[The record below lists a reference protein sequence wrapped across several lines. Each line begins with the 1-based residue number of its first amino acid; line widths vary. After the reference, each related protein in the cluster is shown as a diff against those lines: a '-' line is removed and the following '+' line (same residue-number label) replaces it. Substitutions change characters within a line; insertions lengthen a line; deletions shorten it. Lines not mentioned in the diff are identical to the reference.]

1 MLPTTTQPQRVAR
14 LRELISGDDLVMM
27 PSCYDG
33 LTAKLIE
40 RADYDAAFMTGFGVS
55 AVHGVPDTQLLSYG
69 EMVRS
74 AQTVCSSLKRIP
86 CLGDGDTGYGNAM
99 NVKRTVAGYAQAGM
113 AGILIEDQVSPKRCG
128 HTTGKAVVD
137 REEAFARVKAA
148 VDARREGNY
157 DIVILARTDA
167 RATHSL
173 EEAIARCQGF
183 VRLGADITFLEA
195 PRSVKE
201 MKAFC
206 EQVPGPKLANMV
218 EMGLTPVLLPEQLY
232 AIGYKIALY
241 PVTLLNASIKVMEE
255 ALEKLRH
262 QTAGTSTAIASG
274 VNTTPSAELN
284 GLLCDFAHVK
294 DVVGFTEYYAEEE
307 RYDAKWREEK

>member
-1 MLPTTTQPQRVAR
+1 MISSTTQAQRVSR
-14 LRELISGDDLVMM
+14 LRELINGDDLVMM
-27 PSCYDG
+27 PSCFDG
-33 LTAKLIE
+33 LTARLIE
-40 RADYDAAFMTGFGVS
+40 RAGYDSCFMTGYGVS

-69 EMVRS
+69 EMART
-74 AQTVCSSLKRIP
+74 AQTVCASQSIP
-86 CLGDGDTGYGNAM
+86 CLADGDTGYGNAM

-128 HTTGKAVVD
+128 HTTGKAVVG
-137 REEAFARVKAA
+137 REEAFARIRAA
-148 VDARREGNY
+148 VDARREGNF

-173 EEAIARCQGF
+173 EEAIARCQEF

-195 PRSVKE
+195 PESVEE

-218 EMGLTPVLLPEQLY
+218 EMGMTPVLLPEQLHD
-232 AIGYKIALY
+232 IGYKIALY
-241 PVTLLNASIKVMEE
+241 PVTLLNASIKAMET
-255 ALEKLRH
+255 ALVELRN
-262 QTAGTSTAIASG
+262 QTAGAVSTTATAG
-274 VNTTPSAELN
+274 NATPSAALNEL
-284 GLLCDFAHVK
+284 LSDFEHVK

-307 RYDAKWREEK
+307 RYGAEK

>member
-1 MLPTTTQPQRVAR
+1 MLSTTTQPQRVVR
-14 LRELISGDDLVMM
+14 LRELINGEDLVMM

-33 LTAKLIE
+33 LTARLIE
-40 RADYDAAFMTGFGVS
+40 RAGYDSCFMTGYGVS

-69 EMVRS
+69 EMARS
-74 AQTVCSSLKRIP
+74 AQTICSSLKSIP

-99 NVKRTVAGYAQAGM
+99 NVKRTVAGYAQSGM

-137 REEAFARVKAA
+137 REEAFNRVRAA
-148 VDARREGNY
+148 VDARREGDF

-173 EEAIARCQGF
+173 EEAIARCQEF

-195 PRSVKE
+195 PRSVEE

-218 EMGLTPVLLPEQLY
+218 EMGMTPVLLPEELHQ
-232 AIGYKIALY
+232 IGYKIALY
-241 PVTLLNASIKVMEE
+241 PVTLLNASIKVMEK
-255 ALEKLRH
+255 ALVELRN
-262 QTAGTSTAIASG
+262 QTKGEVEPSADG
-274 VNTTPSAELN
+274 VNASPSAELN
-284 GLLCDFAHVK
+284 DLLSDFEHVK
-294 DVVGFTEYYAEEE
+294 DVVGFTDYYKEEE
-307 RYDAKWREEK
+307 RYGASK

>member
-1 MLPTTTQPQRVAR
+1 
-14 LRELISGDDLVMM
+14 M

-40 RADYDAAFMTGFGVS
+40 RAGYDACIMTGYGVS

-74 AQTVCSSLKRIP
+74 AQTVCSTLKNIP

-128 HTTGKAVVD
+128 HTTGKAVVS
-137 REEAFARVKAA
+137 REEAYDRIKAA
-148 VDARREGNY
+148 VDARREGNF
-157 DIVILARTDA
+157 DIVIMARTDA
-167 RATHSL
+167 RATDSL
-173 EEAIARCQGF
+173 EEAIARCQEF

-195 PRSVKE
+195 PRSVGE

-206 EQVPGPKLANMV
+206 QQVPGPKLANMV
-218 EMGLTPVLLPEQLY
+218 EMGMTPVLLPEQLHE
-232 AIGYKIALY
+232 IGCKIALY
-241 PVTLLNASIKVMEE
+241 PVTLLNASIKVMEK
-255 ALEKLRH
+255 ALVELRN
-262 QTAGTSTAIASG
+262 QTAGTDTTAMSTANA
-274 VNTTPSAELN
+274 TPSAGLDE
-284 GLLCDFAHVK
+284 LLCDFEHVK
-294 DVVGFTEYYAEEE
+294 DVVGFTEYYAEEK
-307 RYDAKWREEK
+307 RYSTND

>member
-1 MLPTTTQPQRVAR
+1 MLSTTTQPQRVAR
-14 LRELISGDDLVMM
+14 LRELINGDELVMM
-27 PSCYDG
+27 PGCHDG

-40 RADYDAAFMTGFGVS
+40 RAGYDSCFMTGYGVS

-74 AQTVCSSLKRIP
+74 AQTVCSSLKSIP

-128 HTTGKAVVD
+128 HTAGKAVVD
-137 REEAFARVKAA
+137 REEAFARIRAA
-148 VDARREGNY
+148 VDARREGNF

-167 RATHSL
+167 RATDSL
-173 EEAIARCQGF
+173 EEAIARCQEF

-195 PRSVKE
+195 PRSVEE

-218 EMGLTPVLLPEQLY
+218 EMGMTPVLLPEQLHE
-232 AIGYKIALY
+232 IGYKIALY
-241 PVTLLNASIKVMEE
+241 PVTLLNATIKVMEK
-255 ALEKLRH
+255 ALVELRN
-262 QTAGTSTAIASG
+262 QTATTAITTASG
-274 VNTTPSAELN
+274 VNATPSAGLNEL
-284 GLLCDFAHVK
+284 LSDFEHVK
-294 DVVGFTEYYAEEE
+294 DVVGFTDYYAEEE
-307 RYDAKWREEK
+307 RYGAAK